1 MIRSYRSKA
10 LQRFAQTG
18 DGSRLPVQNH
28 DRVRRILAA
37 LAAAADP
44 DQMNIPGFRFHGL
57 QGKPKRYSVDASGNY
72 RVTFGFKGQDAVDV
86 DLEDYH

>member
-10 LQRFAQTG
+10 LQRFAETG

-37 LAAAADP
+37 LAAAAAP

-57 QGKPKRYSVDASGNY
+57 QGKPKRHSVDASGNY
-72 RVTFGFKGQDAVDV
+72 RVTFGFEGQDAIDV